1 MADDILSVK
10 QCTGCLEFKPTK
22 CFSPHVNT
30 KDKLQPKCKAC
41 RNALQKKTKQTR
53 SLDGSAA
60 VGYDRQKYMEKYS
73 AERRRAD
80 KRAYYQA
87 NKALVVD
94 RALGWAKR
102 NPSVMASR
110 AMHRL
115 ALKRKATPSW
125 ANLAAIDVLYI
136 EAKRR
141 EIETGVKWHV
151 DHIVPLKSKL
161 VCGLHVEANLAVL
174 TASENIA
181 KSNRYWPD
189 MP

>member
-1 MADDILSVK
+1 MAVEILSGK
-10 QCTGCLEFKPTK
+10 QCKGCLEFKPSTF
-22 CFSPHVNT
+22 FSPHVNT
-30 KDKLQPKCKAC
+30 KDRLQPKCKAC
-41 RNALQKKTKQTR
+41 RNALQNKTGRTR
-53 SLDGSAA
+53 SPYGSG
-60 VGYDRQKYMEKYS
+60 VRGYDREKYMEKYS

-87 NKALVVD
+87 NRAAVVD

-102 NPSVMASR
+102 HPSVMASR

-115 ALKRKATPSW
+115 ALKRKATPAW
-125 ANLAAIDVLYI
+125 ADLASIEILYA

-141 EIETGVKWHV
+141 EMETGVKWHV